1 MHHSVNDC
9 ASVPTHYV
17 SDSADYCVTGVNL
30 GRTGDARHKIFCFI
44 SSQLSHM
51 NINYSLPSFQSS
63 SAGNLPE
70 GLAFARPNAVGPGA
84 TRTSFMRSTG
94 FDTEAGGGGDGTHGT
109 HADTGGMDI

>member
-1 MHHSVNDC
+1 M
-9 ASVPTHYV
+9 
-17 SDSADYCVTGVNL
+17 TGVNL

-94 FDTEAGGGGDGTHGT
+94 FNTEAGGGGDGTHGT
-109 HADTGGMDI
+109 HADTGGTDI